1 MLACLHLIINQTK
14 SQKLMHGSYLFLA
27 RLTWMFVVS
36 FWVLKFLDYQKADPH
51 FCLVTELS
59 HHCQVCCR
67 LLLRPSKFKMC
78 NFPVLKCRLIFFF
91 LFSIGSSSEAPKYE
105 GYIHEV
111 NTRTKFQT
119 NFSPW
124 KYSIPYF
131 TTKTVAIYLACEK
144 AHWCALV
151 TGLFPPPL
159 PYGPQEK
166 LLEGYYLSVSGSLK
180 INHLFL

>member
-1 MLACLHLIINQTK
+1 MLACLRLIINQTK
-14 SQKLMHGSYLFLA
+14 SQKLMHGSCLFLA

-59 HHCQVCCR
+59 HHSQVCCR

-131 TTKTVAIYLACEK
+131 TTKTVAILSSLRESSLVCIG
-144 AHWCALV
+144 HRALPSS
-151 TGLFPPPL
+151 TPIWGPREIARRLLFIC
-159 PYGPQEK
+159 QW
-166 LLEGYYLSVSGSLK
+166 LSE
-180 INHLFL
+180 N